1 MELKEAIILAG
12 GLGTRLR
19 GVVPNLPK
27 CMALVAGKPFLYY
40 LIRELQSN
48 GIEKF
53 IFSLSYKSEVII
65 DYLEKSY
72 SHIDYEFTVEEKLL
86 GTGGAIKL
94 AMKKT
99 KCETV
104 LVVNGDTLFRFN
116 LNSFDKFNSEKKAI
130 CTLLVKKLE
139 KSDRFGFVE
148 IKEDIV
154 ESFLEKGES
163 KEGYIN
169 AGVYAINKSYFIEN
183 TNLEIFSFE
192 NEFLKKEVSKKRIH
206 AQIQEGYFI
215 DMGVPEDYLRA
226 NEEFNMAK

>member
-48 GIEKF
+48 GIKKF

-65 DYLEKSY
+65 DYLEKNFK
-72 SHIDYEFTVEEKLL
+72 HIDFEYTVEEKLL

-94 AMKKT
+94 AMSKT
-99 KCETV
+99 KYETV

-116 LNSFDKFNSEKKAI
+116 LNSLDKFAIEKNAI
-130 CTLLVKKLE
+130 CTLLVTKLE
-139 KSDRFGFVE
+139 KSDRFGFVV
-148 IKEDIV
+148 IKEDII

-192 NEFLKKEVSKKRIH
+192 NEFLKKEVLKKRIH

-215 DMGVPEDYLRA
+215 DMGVPEDYFRA
-226 NEEFNMAK
+226 NEEFNLVK